1 LAIIEPAFLANVRTV
16 VHMWSAG
23 GIMLFVHY
31 QKDGVEAW
39 AETAPLGAERAFVD
53 IVDIASMPF
62 TFTLKQPAATPEAV
76 NTTAA
81 DFPGWVRCPVRDLEA
96 AAT

>member
-31 QKDGVEAW
+31 QKD
-39 AETAPLGAERAFVD
+39 GAERAFVD